1 VVYSIVILKNYIF
14 YLITIIKNVNTT
26 ALIDHDIVEIQDKR
40 FIPQDIIEKLVKK
53 KIERFIVAPCQQKYS
68 TTTREWIRKRH
79 RVKELFQ
86 LGFILYSL

>member
-53 KIERFIVAPCQQKYS
+53 KIVAPCQQKYS